1 MVSHHMD
8 STISKRKVVQMTA
21 TTMKLSHLAVLPDLL
36 DQPSQGVE
44 QLGLH
49 SWSYVTPIGVQ
60 VFCNLYKRGV
70 MNSNSRIKYSN
81 SYCR

>member
-21 TTMKLSHLAVLPDLL
+21 TMKLSHLAVLPDLL